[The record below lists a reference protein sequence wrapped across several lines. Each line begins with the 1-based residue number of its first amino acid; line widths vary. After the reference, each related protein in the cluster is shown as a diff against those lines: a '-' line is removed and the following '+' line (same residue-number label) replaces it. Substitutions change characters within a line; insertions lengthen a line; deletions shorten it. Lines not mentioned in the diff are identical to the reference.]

1 MKLDGKA
8 IQAAMMELI
17 DDYKLDPNQLLEISM
32 QWIKAGFKKDYPEYK
47 KSEILVNI
55 QADGA
60 VAIYKATLVV
70 DEVEDP
76 ETQISLKDAKKIRK
90 DVEVW
95 EQLLEEV
102 TPESME
108 LSRIATMTA
117 AQTIKQALKNIEKEK
132 FYEKFQWKEWELLKA
147 RVTRVH
153 GDSVVL
159 DINWT
164 TVVLPPEGQIP
175 WKNYE
180 PGEEIAVFLKWVKSE
195 WWASNLEISQ
205 ANADYIAAILEKCI
219 PELANGT
226 VNIEKIARMAWIKTK
241 VIVSTN
247 DEKVDPVGVMVGYKG
262 ERISEILS
270 LLDGEKIDFIE
281 IDEDKEVFLRDL
293 LKPAQIQSVEFSDKK
308 AIITVEEDQKPVA
321 IWKKA
326 SNIKLASQIMW
337 MTLEIV

>member
-32 QWIKAGFKKDYPEYK
+32 QGIKAGFKKDYPEYK
-47 KSEILVNI
+47 KSEILVDI
-55 QADGA
+55 KADGA
-60 VAIYKATLVV
+60 VAIYKVTDVV
-70 DEVEDP
+70 EEVEDVD
-76 ETQISLKDAKKIRK
+76 TQVSLKDAKKIRK
-90 DVEVW
+90 DVKIW
-95 EQLLEEV
+95 EKLFEEV
-102 TPESME
+102 TPVSME

-132 FYEKFQWKEWELLKA
+132 FYEKFQGKEWELLKA

-153 GDSVVL
+153 GESVVL
-159 DINWT
+159 DINGT
-164 TVVLPPEGQIP
+164 TVVLPPEWQIP

-180 PGEEIAVFLKWVKSE
+180 SGEEIAVFLKWVKSE

-219 PELANGT
+219 PELADWT

-281 IDEDKEVFLRDL
+281 IDEDPEVFLRDL
-293 LKPAQIQSVEFSDKK
+293 LKPAKVQSIEIKDKK
-308 AIITVEEDQKPVA
+308 ATIKVEEDQKPIA
-321 IWKKA
+321 IGKKA
-326 SNIKLASQIMW
+326 SNIKLASQIMG

>member
-47 KSEILVNI
+47 KSEILVDI
-55 QADGA
+55 KADGA
-60 VAIYKATLVV
+60 VAIYKATDVV
-70 DEVEDP
+70 EEVEDP
-76 ETQISLKDAKKIRK
+76 ETQVSLKEAKKIRK

-95 EQLLEEV
+95 ERLLEDV

-132 FYEKFQWKEWELLKA
+132 FQEKFQWKEWELLKA

-153 GDSVVL
+153 WDSVVL
-159 DINWT
+159 DVNGT
-164 TVVLPPEGQIP
+164 TVVLPPEWQIP

-219 PELANGT
+219 PELDKWI
-226 VNIEKIARMAWIKTK
+226 VNIEKIARMAWVKTK

-247 DEKVDPVGVMVGYKG
+247 DEKVDPVGVMVWYKW

-270 LLDGEKIDFIE
+270 LLDWEKIDFIE
-281 IDEDKEVFLRDL
+281 IDDDKEIFLRDL
-293 LKPAQIQSVEFSDKK
+293 LKPAQIQSIEFKEKK
-308 AIITVEEDQKPVA
+308 AIIKVDEDQKPIA

-326 SNIKLASQIMW
+326 SNIKLASQIIL

>member
-8 IQAAMMELI
+8 IQTAMMELI

-32 QWIKAGFKKDYPEYK
+32 QWIKSGFKKDFPEYR
-47 KSEILVNI
+47 KSEILVDI
-55 QADGA
+55 KADGA
-60 VAIYKATLVV
+60 VAIYKATDVV
-70 DEVEDP
+70 EEVEDP
-76 ETQISLKDAKKIRK
+76 ETQVSLEDAKKIRK
-90 DVEVW
+90 DVEIW
-95 EQLLEEV
+95 ERLLEDV

-117 AQTIKQALKNIEKEK
+117 AQTIKQALKVIEKEK

-147 RVTRVH
+147 RVARVH

-159 DINWT
+159 DVNST

-180 PGEEIAVFLKWVKSE
+180 PWEEIAVFLKWMKNE
-195 WWASNLEISQ
+195 WWGTNLEISQ

-219 PELANGT
+219 PELANWT
-226 VNIEKIARMAWIKTK
+226 VKIDKIARMPWIKTK
-241 VIVSTN
+241 VVVSSN
-247 DEKVDPVGVMVGYKG
+247 DEKIDPVGVMVGYKW

-270 LLDGEKIDFIE
+270 LLDWEKVDFIE
-281 IDEDKEVFLRDL
+281 TEQDPEVFLRDL
-293 LKPAQIQSVEFSDKK
+293 LKPAQIQSITFWDKK
-308 AIITVEEDQKPVA
+308 ATIKVEEDQKPIA

-326 SNIKLASQIMW
+326 SNIKLSSQIMW
-337 MTLEIV
+337 MSLEIV

>member
-47 KSEILVNI
+47 KSEILVDI
-55 QADGA
+55 KPDGS
-60 VAIYKATLVV
+60 VTIYKATNV
-70 DEVEDP
+70 VEDIEDP
-76 ETQISLKDAKKIRK
+76 DTQISVEEAKRIRWDA
-90 DVEVW
+90 ELW
-95 EQLLEEV
+95 EKLLEDV

-159 DINWT
+159 DINGT

-180 PGEEIAVFLKWVKSE
+180 PGEEIAVFLKWMKNE
-195 WWASNLEISQ
+195 AGWSNLEISQ

-241 VIVSTN
+241 VVVSTN
-247 DEKVDPVGVMVGYKG
+247 DEKVDPVGVMVWYKG

-270 LLDGEKIDFIE
+270 LLDGEKIDFVE
-281 IDEDKEVFLRDL
+281 IDPDPEIFLRDL
-293 LKPAQIQSVEFSDKK
+293 LKPAQIQSIEIKDKK
-308 AIITVEEDQKPVA
+308 AVIKVDEEQKPVA

-337 MTLEIV
+337 MTLEII